1 MQAIYIE
8 NHSEEDTEVC
18 IGQRLGTIHSMNINK
33 EAWLKEE
40 LRGGS
45 GREKNADKD
54 ETPSDIEYNR

>member
-54 ETPSDIEYNR
+54 ETP